1 MRSETALNLLI
12 VDDELSMRELLD
24 FVFRDEGFTVFLAES
39 ISAAR
44 KALEDHQIHIVISD
58 MRLGDGNGLDLL
70 KDIRQAYPEI
80 LFILITAYAS
90 ADSAIDAL
98 KYGAYDYITKP
109 FDVDDLKKIVQN
121 AAEKAFQQKTHKVD
135 ASQEI
140 ASKHA
145 IIGVSPAMIR
155 IYKTIGVIAP
165 NDSTIL
171 LTGESGTGKEMV
183 ARVIH
188 NSGPRKQYPFVSINC
203 GAFPETLLESEL
215 FGFQKGA
222 FTGAVGTKKGLFEVA
237 HRGTLFLDEIAE
249 TTPAMQVK
257 LLRSI
262 QEKKIR
268 RLGTTDEIP
277 IDVRI
282 IVATNKDLDRL
293 IQDNLFREDLYYRI
307 AVIPIHLPPLR
318 ERREDI
324 PLLANFF
331 LKKFNRKLGKS
342 IDNFSV
348 ETMQSLLQ
356 YDWRGNVRELEN
368 VVERAVA
375 METTDQIQKAQ
386 LPSNIREYQ
395 EETAVSSAAVP
406 ELQSDGIDL
415 DSYLQDIEK
424 KLIIQ
429 ALEKS
434 GGVQVEAAKIL
445 RITYRSLRHR
455 MQKLDIRY

>member
-1 MRSETALNLLI
+1 MNLLI
-12 VDDELSMRELLD
+12 VDDELSMRELLE
-24 FVFRDEGFTVFLAES
+24 FVFRDEGFQVFTASS
-39 ISAAR
+39 IKEAHAA
-44 KALEDHQIHIVISD
+44 LSDNPIQIVISD

-70 KDIRQAYPEI
+70 KHIRGEYPEI
-80 LFILITAYAS
+80 LFILVTAYAS

-98 KYGAYDYITKP
+98 KFGAYDYITKP

-121 AAEKAFQQKTHKVD
+121 AAEKSFQQKSHKTEAD
-135 ASQEI
+135 ADI
-140 ASKHA
+140 ANRHA
-145 IIGVSPAMIR
+145 IIGISPAMIKV
-155 IYKTIGVIAP
+155 YKTIGVIAP
-165 NDSTIL
+165 NESTIL

-188 NSGPRKQYPFVSINC
+188 DSGPRKQNPFVSINC

-257 LLRSI
+257 LLRAI

-282 IVATNKDLDRL
+282 IAATNRDLEHL
-293 IQDNLFREDLYYRI
+293 IQEGAFREDLYYRI

-318 ERREDI
+318 DRREDI

-331 LKKFNRKLGKS
+331 LRKFNQKLGKNIES
-342 IDNFSV
+342 ISIRAM
-348 ETMQSLLQ
+348 ELLLR

-368 VVERAVA
+368 VIERAVA
-375 METTDQIQKAQ
+375 METTDKIQADQ
-386 LPSNIREYQ
+386 LPSSIRSHQ
-395 EETAVSSAAVP
+395 EVSPAPSAEVP
-406 ELQSDGIDL
+406 ALEEGGLDL
-415 DSYLQDIEK
+415 DRYLQDIEK
-424 KLIIQ
+424 KIIVQ

-434 GGVQVEAAKIL
+434 GGVQIEAAKIL
-445 RITYRSLRHR
+445 KITYRSLRHR
-455 MQKLDIRY
+455 MQKLDIRF

>member
-1 MRSETALNLLI
+1 MNLLI
-12 VDDELSMRELLD
+12 VDDELSMRELLE
-24 FVFRDEGFTVFLAES
+24 FVFREEGFQVFTASSIAEAYAS
-39 ISAAR
+39 LSGNPI
-44 KALEDHQIHIVISD
+44 QIVISD

-70 KDIRQAYPEI
+70 KHIRQGYPEI
-80 LFILITAYAS
+80 LFILVTAYAS

-98 KYGAYDYITKP
+98 KFGAYDYITKP
-109 FDVDDLKKIVQN
+109 FDIDDLKKIVQN
-121 AAEKAFQQKTHKVD
+121 AAEKSFQQKSHKTEAD
-135 ASQEI
+135 ADT

-145 IIGVSPAMIR
+145 IIGISPAMIR
-155 IYKTIGVIAP
+155 VYKTIGVIAP
-165 NDSTIL
+165 NESTIL

-188 NSGPRKQYPFVSINC
+188 DSGPRKQNPFVSINC

-257 LLRSI
+257 LLRAI

-268 RLGTTDEIP
+268 RLGTTEEIP

-282 IVATNKDLDRL
+282 IAATNRNLEHL
-293 IQDNLFREDLYYRI
+293 IQEGAFREDLYYRI

-318 ERREDI
+318 DRREDI

-331 LKKFNRKLGKS
+331 LRKFNQKLGKNIES
-342 IDNFSV
+342 ISIRV
-348 ETMQSLLQ
+348 MELLLR

-368 VVERAVA
+368 VIERAVA
-375 METTDQIQKAQ
+375 METTDKIQSDQ
-386 LPSNIREYQ
+386 LPSSIRSHQ
-395 EETAVSSAAVP
+395 EESAGPSAEVP
-406 ELQSDGIDL
+406 ALEEGGLDL
-415 DSYLQDIEK
+415 DRYLQDIEK
-424 KLIIQ
+424 KIIEQ
-429 ALEKS
+429 ALKKS
-434 GGVQVEAAKIL
+434 GGVQIEAAKIL
-445 RITYRSLRHR
+445 KITYRSLRHR

>member
-1 MRSETALNLLI
+1 
-12 VDDELSMRELLD
+12 VDDELSMRELLE
-24 FVFRDEGFTVFLAES
+24 FVFREEGFQISTASSIAEAHAS
-39 ISAAR
+39 LSGNPI
-44 KALEDHQIHIVISD
+44 QIVISD

-70 KDIRQAYPEI
+70 KHIRQEYPEI
-80 LFILITAYAS
+80 LFILVTAYAS

-98 KYGAYDYITKP
+98 KFGAYDYITKP
-109 FDVDDLKKIVQN
+109 FDIDDLKKIVQN
-121 AAEKAFQQKTHKVD
+121 AAEKSFQQKTHKPEAD
-135 ASQEI
+135 ADI
-140 ASKHA
+140 GSKHA
-145 IIGVSPAMIR
+145 IIGISPAMIR
-155 IYKTIGVIAP
+155 VYKTIGVIAP
-165 NDSTIL
+165 NESTIL

-188 NSGPRKQYPFVSINC
+188 DSGPRKQHPFVSINC

-222 FTGAVGTKKGLFEVA
+222 FTGAIGTKKGLFEVA

-268 RLGTTDEIP
+268 RLGTTEEIP

-282 IVATNKDLDRL
+282 IAATNRDLERQ
-293 IQDNLFREDLYYRI
+293 IREGSFREDLYYRI

-331 LKKFNRKLGKS
+331 LRKFNQKLGKNIESLS
-342 IDNFSV
+342 IRAM
-348 ETMQSLLQ
+348 ELLLR

-368 VVERAVA
+368 VIERAVA
-375 METTDQIQKAQ
+375 METTDKIQADQ
-386 LPSNIREYQ
+386 LPPQIRSFQ
-395 EETAVSSAAVP
+395 EVSPTAAPEVP
-406 ELQSDGIDL
+406 ALEEEGLDL
-415 DSYLQDIEK
+415 DRYLEDIEK
-424 KLIIQ
+424 KLIVQ
-429 ALEKS
+429 ALEKT

-445 RITYRSLRHR
+445 KITYRSLRHR
-455 MQKLDIRY
+455 MQKLDIRS

>member
-1 MRSETALNLLI
+1 MNLLI
-12 VDDELSMRELLD
+12 VDDELSMRELLE
-24 FVFRDEGFTVFLAES
+24 FVFGDEGFQVFTASSIAEAHASLSANS
-39 ISAAR
+39 I
-44 KALEDHQIHIVISD
+44 QIVISD

-70 KDIRQAYPEI
+70 KHIRQDYPEI
-80 LFILITAYAS
+80 MFILVTAYAS

-98 KYGAYDYITKP
+98 KFGAYDYITKP

-121 AAEKAFQQKTHKVD
+121 AAEKSFQQKSHKAEAD
-135 ASQEI
+135 ADI
-140 ASKHA
+140 ASKNA
-145 IIGVSPAMIR
+145 IIGISPAMIR
-155 IYKTIGVIAP
+155 VYKTIGVIAP
-165 NDSTIL
+165 NESTIL

-188 NSGPRKQYPFVSINC
+188 DSGPRKQHPFVSINC

-222 FTGAVGTKKGLFEVA
+222 FTGAIGTKKGLFEVA

-257 LLRSI
+257 LLRAI
-262 QEKKIR
+262 QEKRIR
-268 RLGTTDEIP
+268 RLGSTEEIP

-282 IVATNKDLDRL
+282 IAATNRDLERL
-293 IQDNLFREDLYYRI
+293 IREGSFREDLYYRI

-324 PLLANFF
+324 PLLSNFF
-331 LKKFNRKLGKS
+331 LRKFNQKLGKNIESLS
-342 IDNFSV
+342 IRAM
-348 ETMQSLLQ
+348 ELLLR

-368 VVERAVA
+368 VIERAVA
-375 METTDQIQKAQ
+375 METTDKIQADQ
-386 LPSNIREYQ
+386 LPALIHSYQ
-395 EETAVSSAAVP
+395 DVP
-406 ELQSDGIDL
+406 PAPLAEVPVLEDGLDL
-415 DSYLQDIEK
+415 DRYLMDLEK
-424 KLIIQ
+424 RIIML

-434 GGVQVEAAKIL
+434 GGVQIEAAKIL

-455 MQKLDIRY
+455 MQKLDIRF